1 MNTTAVAGNIGP
13 KVRNDCLVTF
23 EARQSGALDIQV
35 GSEIK
40 RSLAAEIFNFFG
52 VEHGH
57 VLIED
62 SDAPD
67 FVLAA
72 RIEACVKQVVET
84 DKPFLP
90 AMIPE
95 NRYASPKKR
104 MRLSRL
110 YLPGNTPKMMLK
122 AGSYRPHAVI
132 LDIEDAVA
140 AAKKDEARLL
150 VRNAL
155 RQVNFN
161 GVERMVRINQ
171 LPLGLEDLEQV
182 VAHNVH
188 VILIPKC
195 EFGEEVRQVNQTIDR
210 LKENAP
216 FANDTFLM
224 PIIENSK
231 GILNAA
237 DIAGAAD
244 NIIALTIGLED
255 YTADLGVK
263 RTLKGTESFYARS
276 HLVTV
281 CKAYG
286 IQAIDSVFSDVGN
299 PEGLQQTVAA
309 SKTLGFEGMGCIH
322 PKQIPLIH
330 EGYAPDDQEI
340 VKAKR
345 IVMAFLEAKKSG
357 LGVVALGSKM
367 IDAPVV
373 ERARQTI
380 ASAIQLG
387 KIEDE
392 GILRRKS
399 TRSA

>member
-1 MNTTAVAGNIGP
+1 LSTTAAAGNIGP
-13 KVRNDCLVTF
+13 KVRDDCRVTF
-23 EARQSGALDIQV
+23 EARQSGAFDIQV
-35 GSEIK
+35 ESEAK
-40 RSLAAEIFNFFG
+40 RSLAAEIFGFFG
-52 VEHGH
+52 IEHGR

-72 RIEACVKQVVET
+72 RIEACVKQVVEI
-84 DKPFLP
+84 DKQYLP

-95 NRYASPKKR
+95 NRYASQKKR
-104 MRLSRL
+104 LRLSRL

-122 AGSYRPHAVI
+122 AGSYGPHAVI
-132 LDIEDAVA
+132 LDVEDAVA

-155 RQVNFN
+155 RQVDFN

-171 LPLGLEDLEQV
+171 LPLGLKDLEQLQPTTCTS
-182 VAHNVH
+182 
-188 VILIPKC
+188 ILIPKC
-195 EFGEEVRQVNQTIDR
+195 ESRDDVLCVNETLDR
-210 LKENAP
+210 LKENVP

-224 PIIENSK
+224 PIIENSM

-263 RTLKGTESFYARS
+263 RTLEGTESFYARS

-299 PEGLQQTVAA
+299 PEGLRQTIAA
-309 SKTLGFEGMGCIH
+309 SKALGFEGMGCIH
-322 PKQIPLIH
+322 PKQIPIIH
-330 EGYAPDDQEI
+330 EGYAPDDQE
-340 VKAKR
+340 VEKAKR
-345 IVMAFLEAKKSG
+345 IVAAFIKAEKEG
-357 LGVVALGSKM
+357 LGVVALGTKM

-380 ASAIQLG
+380 NRREKLKMTIQKTG
-387 KIEDE
+387 KD
-392 GILRRKS
+392 
-399 TRSA
+399 